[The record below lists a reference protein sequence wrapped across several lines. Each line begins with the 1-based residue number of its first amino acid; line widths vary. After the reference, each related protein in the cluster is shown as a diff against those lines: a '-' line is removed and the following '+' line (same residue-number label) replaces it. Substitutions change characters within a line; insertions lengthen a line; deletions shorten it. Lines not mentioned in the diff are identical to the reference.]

1 MIFIFTLNLLLHDRR
16 QARDHCS
23 GLRFSICKRETT
35 GSFQRHVG
43 VFSSRVSGNKP
54 INLTLKQSIFW
65 AQCRDKIQ

>member
-35 GSFQRHVG
+35 GSFLVTNQLIWR
-43 VFSSRVSGNKP
+43 
-54 INLTLKQSIFW
+54 
-65 AQCRDKIQ
+65 